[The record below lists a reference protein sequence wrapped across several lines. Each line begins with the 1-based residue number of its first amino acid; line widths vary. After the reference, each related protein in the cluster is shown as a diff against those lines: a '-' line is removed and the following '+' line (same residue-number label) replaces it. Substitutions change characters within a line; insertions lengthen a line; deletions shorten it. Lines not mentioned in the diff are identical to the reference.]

1 MMNPNCPNANQ
12 LLDGQGAW
20 YLSRSAALPGNGA
33 ALLRLLGVVPT
44 VDDLATIDFQV
55 ATRRV
60 RNGQTLFHEGGHAE
74 AVHFV
79 AVGTFKCL
87 HVAEDGYEQVLGFTG
102 RGEVLGYDALASG
115 IHPTTAVALE
125 DSTVFAVTQAE
136 LSALCRSVPAFEHAL
151 HRELSRQLALRVSIA
166 NLMAA
171 VSAEVRLARF
181 LVQLS
186 ERMAESGQSARRL
199 LLRMSRRDIASH
211 IGVAHETV
219 SRSFG
224 ALAQWGCLAVCNR
237 EIEILDPQRLRDCAR
252 STRGLGD
259 EHTSPLPAPRRRPQ
273 AAAAPTPTPSV
284 RLAA

>member
-1 MMNPNCPNANQ
+1 MNPTHSNANPV
-12 LLDGQGAW
+12 LEGQGAW
-20 YLSRSAALPGNGA
+20 YLTRSAALPGNGA

-44 VDDLATIDFQV
+44 AEDLTAIDIQV

-60 RNGQTLFHEGGHAE
+60 RTGQTLFHEGGHAE
-74 AVHFV
+74 AIHFV

-87 HVAEDGYEQVLGFTG
+87 HVAEDGYEQVLGFAG

-151 HRELSRQLALRVSIA
+151 HRELSRQLAQRVAIA

-186 ERMAESGQSARRL
+186 DRMAESGQSARRL

-219 SRSFG
+219 SRCFG

-237 EIEILDPQRLRDCAR
+237 DVEILDPQRLRDCAR
-252 STRGLGD
+252 STRGLAEEQTD
-259 EHTSPLPAPRRRPQ
+259 LSHAPRRRPLTTSAQ
-273 AAAAPTPTPSV
+273 RV

>member
-1 MMNPNCPNANQ
+1 MTNLPIPNTSRAP
-12 LLDGQGAW
+12 DSGGAW
-20 YLSRSAALPGNGA
+20 YLSRDAAVAGSAA
-33 ALLRLLGVVPT
+33 ALLRLLGVTPT
-44 VDDLATIDFQV
+44 EKLLADADFQV

-60 RNGQTLFHEGGHAE
+60 KTGQTLFHEGGHAE
-74 AVHFV
+74 AVHFI

-87 HVAEDGYEQVLGFTG
+87 HVAEDGYEQVLGFAG
-102 RGEVLGYDALASG
+102 RAEVLGYDALFSG

-125 DSTVFAVTQAE
+125 DSTVFALTPAD
-136 LSALCRSVPAFEHAL
+136 LSALCHHVPAFEQAL
-151 HRELSRQLALRVSIA
+151 HRELSRQLAQRVVIA

-186 ERMAESGQSARRL
+186 DRMAESGQSACRL

-224 ALAQWGCLAVCNR
+224 ALVQWGCLAVCNR
-237 EIEILDPQRLRDCAR
+237 EVKILDPQRLRDCAR
-252 STRGLGD
+252 STRGLA
-259 EHTSPLPAPRRRPQ
+259 EEEVAAVRPPPQRRHV
-273 AAAAPTPTPSV
+273 AAALEESA